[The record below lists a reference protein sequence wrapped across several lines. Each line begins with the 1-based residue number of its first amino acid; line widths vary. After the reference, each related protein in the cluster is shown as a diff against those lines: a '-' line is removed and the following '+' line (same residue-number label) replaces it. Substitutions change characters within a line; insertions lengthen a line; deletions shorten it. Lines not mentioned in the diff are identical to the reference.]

1 MVDCQARDGAVDE
14 IQQDPIPDI
23 AYQTQLDRE
32 TDEDSDPH
40 AAVLGQPEKSP
51 AVPPLVASDVRYWS
65 DYNRVHYI
73 PRSIHKLPDLADWET
88 AEGDWQGGKET
99 FLRYDSV
106 SSLPE
111 SPTGT

>member
-1 MVDCQARDGAVDE
+1 VDE

-23 AYQTQLDRE
+23 AYQTQLDQE
-32 TDEDSDPH
+32 TAEDSDPH
-40 AAVLGQPEKSP
+40 AAAVGQPDPEKSP

-65 DYNRVHYI
+65 DCNRVHYI
-73 PRSIHKLPDLADWET
+73 PRSIHKLPDLPDWDT

-111 SPTGT
+111 SPMPHN